1 MGHFINSSSAVH
13 FHNNNSLLL
22 DGTNDHMQI
31 DGLANDISTTVGTV
45 SAWVKLDST
54 SANGVVFKASVD
66 TNNQIGMIYLN
77 SGEDMRFQYKAGGTS
92 KLIDQAFAYEGND
105 TWYHIMITWD
115 TDADEMKAYVNG
127 SAVGSTQESLG
138 TWSGSIDA
146 VDVGKNSLADNS
158 YFTGHIDQV
167 SVFASVVSATTLYNG
182 GTPGNLT
189 GMANLKAWYQFNEG
203 SGTSIAD
210 SSGTGNT
217 GTLVNG
223 AAFNTDTP

>member
-1 MGHFINSSSAVH
+1 MSIIINAASNIQ

-31 DGLANDISTTVGTV
+31 DGLANDISTTAGTV

-66 TNNQIGMIYLN
+66 TNNQVGMIYLN
-77 SGEDMRFQYKAGGTS
+77 SAQQMRFQYKAGGTS

-115 TDADEMKAYVNG
+115 TDADEMKAYINS
-127 SAVGSTQESLG
+127 SAVGSTQSSLG

-167 SVFASVVSATTLYNG
+167 SVFTSVVSATTLYNG